1 VPFIYSAGGLHP
13 DQDSINSF
21 RKRFRVPLEERFVQ
35 SLLIAHR
42 LGVLRLGDIFM
53 DGSKGKA
60 NASKH
65 KALYRHPA
73 YDV

>member
-1 VPFIYSAGGLHP
+1 VQLEGL
-13 DQDSINSF
+13 
-21 RKRFRVPLEERFVQ
+21 FVQ
-35 SLLIAHR
+35 ILLIAHR
-42 LGVLRLGDIFM
+42 LSVLKLGDLFI

-73 YDV
+73 YDVC